1 MIRGA
6 IFDMDGLMFETERL
20 FAISWAEQA
29 RRFGFQPVPEFHR
42 AVCGTSGT
50 LARDIVRKFYPGIPD
65 ANSFIND
72 GCDRVADMMA
82 ESVPEKEGLH
92 EIVDYLKGLGLRLAV
107 ASSSE
112 AELIRA
118 NLTKTGLAGQFD
130 VLLSTS
136 QVARGKPVPDVFL
149 EAARR
154 LGLAP
159 GECYV
164 FEDGINGV
172 KAGIAAGCHTYMIPD
187 MIPPTQEIREQCDG
201 VFPSLL
207 VLLEFLKGSSDSFLM
222 PIHA

>member
-6 IFDMDGLMFETERL
+6 IFDMDGLMFDTEKL

-29 RRFGFQPVPEFHR
+29 RRFGFQPIPEFHR

-50 LARDIVRKFYPGIPD
+50 LARDIVRRFYPGISD

-72 GCDRVADMMA
+72 GCDLVARMMA
-82 ESVPEKEGLH
+82 VSVPEKKGLH
-92 EIVDYLKGLGLRLAV
+92 EILEYLKGLGLRLAV

-112 AELIRA
+112 PELIRA
-118 NLTKTGLAGQFD
+118 NLSKTGLEGCFD

-136 QVARGKPVPDVFL
+136 QVTRGKPAPDVFL
-149 EAARR
+149 EAARK
-154 LGLAP
+154 LGLEP
-159 GECYV
+159 EECYV

-187 MIPPTQEIREQCDG
+187 MIEPTAEILEQCEG
-201 VFPSLL
+201 VYPSLL
-207 VLLEFLKGSSDSFLM
+207 DLLELLKTKEHQMQL
-222 PIHA
+222 